1 MQTTVHV
8 FASNEVL
15 PWLLAATPEQIG
27 LALIYGYKNVPAVE
41 AMTKPVV
48 LTTTAAPVVEIAH
61 AIGVRG
67 ETHVMDALRD
77 EFKCE
82 LVTGKTAAGDISIW
96 FDNVKLCVEVKN
108 YTKAVPAQEVTK
120 FLRDLDTTGACAGLF
135 ISLNT
140 RITGITENV
149 ESRLHPTA
157 LGGMIPIMYICC
169 NDPHI
174 IVASAKFV
182 ILQARERRAAAIER
196 AAAHAEVMQV
206 DKAIDLC
213 AHARMQTYE
222 LAGLCTQQLAK
233 IAGTIQTAEA
243 TARDCIDRVGGVVIN
258 PVDFPKA
265 IIDALPGNWTSTARR
280 RNHPSGISIDTGK
293 KTPLLLL
300 PPSAITNVDAIIT
313 LNGSVSRDG
322 ASIPLTE
329 ETIAGCLKILRS

>member
-15 PWLLAATPEQIG
+15 PWLLSATPEQIG

-48 LTTTAAPVVEIAH
+48 LTTVAPVVEIAQVK
-61 AIGVRG
+61 GVRG
-67 ETHVMDALRD
+67 ESHVMDALRD

-108 YTKAVPAQEVTK
+108 YTKAIPTQEVTK
-120 FLRDLDTTGACAGLF
+120 FLRDLETTGAQAGLF

-149 ESRLHPTA
+149 ESRLHPTT

-169 NDPHI
+169 NDPHV

-182 ILQARERRAAAIER
+182 ILQAQERRTAAIER

-206 DKAIDLC
+206 DRAIDLC

-243 TARDCIDRVGGVVIN
+243 CARDCIDRVGGVVIN
-258 PVDFPKA
+258 PVDMPKA
-265 IIDALPGNWTSTARR
+265 IMDALPGNWTSTARR

-300 PPSAITNVDAIIT
+300 PPAMMTHMDAVIALGGT
-313 LNGSVSRDG
+313 VSRDG
-322 ASIPLTE
+322 ASIPLTD
-329 ETIAGCLKILRS
+329 ETIAGCLKMLRA